1 MIQPEDVL
9 RHYVQR
15 HNQGVTR
22 GNFEGLMEMFRDD
35 AVLEIQGRRSWSG
48 KAAIER
54 AFREQP
60 PTDELVA
67 LAFRFQPPGT
77 LEAAPRTGRPARRQP
92 AFRDR
97 GRVHRTIADHLTR
110 GAPNY
115 SRTELGVPRAVTSF
129 HVALARLGVA
139 RLLRGSARA
148 RPRAQRGGDGAGAS
162 AALQAA
168 PGCRSRRARRKRR
181 TGCRQPSALPGGRAP
196 AAVATATAHPLGAA
210 CYELHLASG
219 RDAAHSRARR
229 LSAPVLPSWTGA

>member
-67 LAFRFQPPGT
+67 LSFRFQPPGT
-77 LEAAPRTGRPARRQP
+77 LEADYAWKRAPSQ
-92 AFRDR
+92 
-97 GRVHRTIADHLTR
+97 
-110 GAPNY
+110 
-115 SRTELGVPRAVTSF
+115 RAGSLRFEIVDASI
-129 HVALARLGVA
+129 ARL
-139 RLLRGSARA
+139 
-148 RPRAQRGGDGAGAS
+148 QI
-162 AALQAA
+162 
-168 PGCRSRRARRKRR
+168 
-181 TGCRQPSALPGGRAP
+181 T
-196 AAVATATAHPLGAA
+196 
-210 CYELHLASG
+210 
-219 RDAAHSRARR
+219 
-229 LSAPVLPSWTGA
+229 